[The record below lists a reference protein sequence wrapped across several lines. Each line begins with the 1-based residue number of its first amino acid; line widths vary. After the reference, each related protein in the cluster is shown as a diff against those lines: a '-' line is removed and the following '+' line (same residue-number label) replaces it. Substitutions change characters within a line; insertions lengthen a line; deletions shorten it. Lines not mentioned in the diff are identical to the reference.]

1 MQNQLPERV
10 IEEYKR
16 TGRDSNPAHNIF
28 INQFLTNFFETVLNE
43 ILTDLI
49 ICWVMQ
55 IVADVV
61 SGQRPQFKCAKLQ
74 YHKIGVNF
82 SAEVNACVYEIPIC
96 MTNLLN

>member
-28 INQFLTNFFETVLNE
+28 INQLLINFFESVLNE

-49 ICWVMQ
+49 IC
-55 IVADVV
+55 
-61 SGQRPQFKCAKLQ
+61 
-74 YHKIGVNF
+74 
-82 SAEVNACVYEIPIC
+82 
-96 MTNLLN
+96 